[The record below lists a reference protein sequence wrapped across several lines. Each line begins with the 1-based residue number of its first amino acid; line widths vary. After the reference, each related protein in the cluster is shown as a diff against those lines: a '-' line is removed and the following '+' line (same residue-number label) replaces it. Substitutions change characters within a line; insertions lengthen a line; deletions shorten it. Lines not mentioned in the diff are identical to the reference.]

1 MLRKLYA
8 KIQLKVL
15 SCELM
20 LKMTELL
27 DSSKYPHVWNCWGL
41 KYLKSVWCPW
51 GAVGVGMSCLHNNS
65 KGRLGRVSGTSA
77 GCMPCRAGEM

>member
-51 GAVGVGMSCLHNNS
+51 GAVGVGMSCLHNS